1 MPSCDGS
8 GKCSRNC
15 NTSENSRE
23 MKVLQAEVAELCRR
37 VNAHISQA
45 EKRDAELRR
54 LVMELAKAKGGE
66 TESKIA
72 SAVERGGTAQDAKRG
87 GKAAPKARAEAKAPS
102 AERRAKAQRP
112 GAHVEAAFKSHIAAG
127 IGTGKK
133 KKDEPDAY
141 GMVKQIQLRRMTQQI
156 DSDFDEALSDAI
168 MHESDDEFMGNGL
181 FDLNG
186 NFSL

>member
-1 MPSCDGS
+1 MPSCDGT
-8 GKCSRNC
+8 GNC
-15 NTSENSRE
+15 GE
-23 MKVLQAEVAELCRR
+23 MKALQAEVAELCRR

-54 LVMELAKAKGGE
+54 LVMELVKTKDGE
-66 TESKIA
+66 TDSKIA
-72 SAVERGGTAQDAKRG
+72 SAVERGGMAQDAKRG

-102 AERRAKAQRP
+102 AERCDKVQRP
-112 GAHVEAAFKSHIAAG
+112 GTHVEAAFKSHIAAG
-127 IGTGKK
+127 LGTGKK
-133 KKDEPDAY
+133 EKGDPEAY
-141 GMVKQIQLRRMTQQI
+141 GMVKQIQLRRMTRKI

-186 NFSL
+186 NFGF